1 MDQPVT
7 NEACESRRCEMRKL
21 IKEEVRDVM
30 ATVNENR
37 IGMNDWLI
45 RLEKKIDDN
54 NQRISDKLDDSNK
67 LMIILILA
75 VALGAIGLRM
85 EWI

>member
-21 IKEEVRDVM
+21 VREEVKDVIAM
-30 ATVNENR
+30 FNENKASTS
-37 IGMNDWLI
+37 DWLI
-45 RLEKKIDDN
+45 RIEKKIDDN
-54 NQRISDKLDDSNK
+54 NLQIGNKVDELNK
-67 LMIILILA
+67 LMVVLILA

-85 EWI
+85 GWI

>member
-21 IKEEVRDVM
+21 IRDEVKDVVAM
-30 ATVNENR
+30 L
-37 IGMNDWLI
+37 NDNKASTSGWLI
-45 RLEKKIDDN
+45 RIEKKIDDN
-54 NQRISDKLDDSNK
+54 NRQLGDKVDDLSK
-67 LMIILILA
+67 LMVVLILA

-85 EWI
+85 GWI